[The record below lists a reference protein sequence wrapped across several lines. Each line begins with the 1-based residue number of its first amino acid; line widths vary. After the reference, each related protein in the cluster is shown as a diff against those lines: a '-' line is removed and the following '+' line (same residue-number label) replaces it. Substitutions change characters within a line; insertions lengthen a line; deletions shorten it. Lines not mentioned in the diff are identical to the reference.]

1 MNWRNQIQ
9 QGTFKNIPFF
19 TKSTNTVFSRNLV
32 SHSYLLTEDIVTQD
46 LGRKAD
52 QYQMEIFFLGA
63 DYFLQRDNFLRAA
76 ASAEPGILIHPYL
89 GNREVYIQSYSLNE
103 NSDDGRM
110 ATISVTFV
118 EAGTSKF
125 PQITQDQNF
134 NLLNTA
140 GDLEN
145 ISRSNFIL
153 DVITN
158 QVPEYTRQVIGTVS
172 NPIFSNILQQ
182 INLGNFVGSV
192 LAEVTN
198 SKLYQTT
205 YATLRANLDTLINP
219 TASLLANTQGFAD
232 LVISTFGQVNE
243 VGSDGKS
250 ANKILKEAQGGTYTP
265 VTEYTPAAQAQNT
278 NAEATIRFINLAG
291 IANQAKSLPNMTFE
305 SRQEALAIRDVLV
318 SDINNLIET
327 SHEDSE
333 YNALKS
339 LKAEVMAYLP
349 PTNIDLPE
357 LKTYT
362 TKATISSL
370 VLAYRL
376 YANTDLESDLVA
388 RNKIRHPGFI
398 DPNKN
403 LEVLINA

>member
-1 MNWRNQIQ
+1 
-9 QGTFKNIPFF
+9 
-19 TKSTNTVFSRNLV
+19 
-32 SHSYLLTEDIVTQD
+32 LTEDIVTQD

-52 QYQMEIFFLGA
+52 QYQMEIFFLG
-63 DYFLQRDNFLRAA
+63 DNYFLQRDNFLRAA

-89 GNREVYIQSYSLNE
+89 GTREVYIQSYSLNE

-125 PQITQDQNF
+125 SQISQDQNF

-140 GDLEN
+140 GELEN
-145 ISRSNFIL
+145 VSRSNFIL

-172 NPIFSNILQQ
+172 NPIFSRILQQ

-198 SKLYQTT
+198 SRLYQTT

-250 ANKILKEAQGGTYTP
+250 ANKILKEAQGGTYTS
-265 VTEYTPAAQAQNT
+265 VIEYTPAAQAQNT

-327 SHEDSE
+327 SQEDSE

-362 TKATISSL
+362 TKATTSSL

-398 DPNKN
+398 DPNQN
-403 LEVLINA
+403 LEVLIGA

>member
-19 TKSTNTVFSRNLV
+19 TKSTNTVFNRNLV

-63 DYFLQRDNFLRAA
+63 DYFLQRDNFLRVA

-89 GNREVYIQSYSLNE
+89 GNREVYIQSYTLNE

-110 ATISVTFV
+110 ASLSVTFI

-125 PQITQDQNF
+125 PQITQDPNF

-140 GDLEN
+140 GDLEDV
-145 ISRSNFIL
+145 SRSNFLL
-153 DVITN
+153 DVIVN
-158 QVPEYTRQVIGTVS
+158 QVPEYTRQVIGLVS
-172 NPIFSNILQQ
+172 TPIFTRILQQ

-198 SKLYQTT
+198 SKLYQTNF
-205 YATLRANLDTLINP
+205 ATLRANLDTLINP
-219 TASLLANTQGFAD
+219 TASLLANSQGFAD
-232 LVISTFGQVNE
+232 LVINTFGLVND

-250 ANKILKEAQGGTYTP
+250 ANKILKESQSGTYTP
-265 VTEYTPAAQAQNT
+265 VIEYTPAAQAQNQ

-305 SRQEALAIRDVLV
+305 SRQEALAVRDVLV
-318 SDINNLIET
+318 SDINNLINT
-327 SHEDSE
+327 SVEDSE
-333 YNALKS
+333 FNALKS

-349 PTNIDLPE
+349 PANIDLPE
-357 LKTYT
+357 LKSYT
-362 TKATISSL
+362 TKSSTSSL

-376 YANTDLESDLVA
+376 YGDIDLESDIVS

-403 LEVLINA
+403 LEVLISA